1 MSCLVCVVI
10 ARLGSFGLCCCL
22 LSCLLGI
29 FSAPTS
35 SSWRMITWRIENKYF
50 IFHIL
55 LLTPSSKRKQS
66 TPTTNTPISAT
77 WYHSLSLSSESRQW
91 AYPGFIFSISP
102 WSSLSSAL
110 PLEPSCPFFP
120 ALKIDRHD
128 GFHVQ
133 TSLSDRQRDG
143 QSANLAVHP
152 HSNRHYTHPPKRPF
166 VLFHFASLFHRLLVG
181 VSSLGMLAMV
191 ASLVILFIFGLCTSQ
206 FRWKNEYLFPHSTS
220 GFLSNLGLFVHSL
233 AFILFLLSNTVDGFI
248 YSFSP

>member
-50 IFHIL
+50 IFHIF

-110 PLEPSCPFFP
+110 PLEPSCQFFP